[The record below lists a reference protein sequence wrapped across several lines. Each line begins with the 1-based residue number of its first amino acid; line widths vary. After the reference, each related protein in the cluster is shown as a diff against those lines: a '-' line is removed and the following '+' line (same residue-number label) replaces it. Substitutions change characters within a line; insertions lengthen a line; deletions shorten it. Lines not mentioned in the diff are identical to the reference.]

1 MRKPRDIDSE
11 LKMLADKA
19 RALRARKLA
28 QLGELV
34 TACGADTL
42 PVETLTGA
50 LLQAGGMRD
59 SATLEVWRTAGERWF
74 REKARSTS
82 ANRGGAAPPTG
93 AAPSSGTGAG
103 AA

>member
-19 RALRARKLA
+19 RALRARKLV

-42 PVETLTGA
+42 PVETLAGA
-50 LLQAGGMRD
+50 LLQAGAMHD
-59 SATLEVWRTAGERWF
+59 AATLEAWRTAGERWF
-74 REKARSTS
+74 RDKARSTS
-82 ANRGGAAPPTG
+82 AKRGGAAPAAG
-93 AAPSSGTGAG
+93 AAPPPGTGTS